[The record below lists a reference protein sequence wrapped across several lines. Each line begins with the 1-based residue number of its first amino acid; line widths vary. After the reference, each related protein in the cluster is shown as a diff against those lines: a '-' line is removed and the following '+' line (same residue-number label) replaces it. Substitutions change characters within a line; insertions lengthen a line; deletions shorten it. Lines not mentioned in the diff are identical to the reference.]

1 LRPGGCCP
9 RKYNATRAAWSR
21 ARETGLIGSLH
32 IPTRGRA
39 EAAIQRMPMAV
50 SIRSLFTNLPVCNT
64 FRGRKYCGKY

>member
-32 IPTRGRA
+32 
-39 EAAIQRMPMAV
+39 MN
-50 SIRSLFTNLPVCNT
+50 S
-64 FRGRKYCGKY
+64 